1 MLFDSTLRRVGA
13 PSVRLV
19 IVTIVVTM
27 TLIRTLGQ
35 AAGGVVSPQD
45 VLMLLGFAA
54 LGYMP
59 IILSLS
65 LFVAVVATLTR
76 MYRNSEMVIWFAS
89 GVSLWRFL
97 RPVSM
102 VSWPVVLVALLLV
115 LFVWPWVNQ
124 RAAELK
130 YEYETRSDLSRV
142 AAGQF
147 QSSADGR
154 RVLFLERDSEDVR
167 VGRNVFV
174 LMQNGDTES
183 VTSAREGRIEF
194 EADSVVLRTRP
205 AQRGQRAQRRE
216 DARAFRELP
225 RRGRRQDPGQHR
237 QAAAEGAPHTQAAA
251 RSDTAQSGRVRVAR
265 RTCHRRGES
274 GLARGRDRGD
284 EPAPA
289 GQLEPRARTA
299 AVRRLLQPDQSV
311 AGLDRDRQGRHDRH
325 AGRRARRHW
334 RRRASVVVVP
344 ARADASS
351 VRAWRAQH
359 ETSGACWRRDREG
372 HRLSRSACRCS
383 SSSTSSRNWPRRT
396 KPAIRRSMARS
407 TACCSCRATCTSW
420 RRSRS

>member
-1 MLFDSTLRRVGA
+1 MLFDSTLRRELARAFGA
-13 PSVRLV
+13 TLVV

-154 RVLFLERDSEDVR
+154 RVFFLERDSEDVR

-174 LMQNGDTES
+174 LMQNGDTEA

-194 EADSVVLRTRP
+194 EADQRFVLLE
-205 AQRGQRAQRRE
+205 RGQRNE
-216 DARAFRELP
+216 DNARSGEKTLARFESYRAAVGDKIRDSIDKLPPKALSTRKLLRDPTLPNQGEFAWRVGLVIGAVNLVLLAVGIAATNP
-225 RRGRRQDPGQHR
+225 RRPGSWNLVLGLLLFVVYFNLINLSQAWIATGKAGMIGMLTAVHGGIGGVALGLLWWRQHAQTRRLFAPGGRR
-237 QAAAEGAPHTQAAA
+237 
-251 RSDTAQSGRVRVAR
+251 
-265 RTCHRRGES
+265 
-274 GLARGRDRGD
+274 
-284 EPAPA
+284 
-289 GQLEPRARTA
+289 
-299 AVRRLLQPDQSV
+299 
-311 AGLDRDRQGRHDRH
+311 
-325 AGRRARRHW
+325 
-334 RRRASVVVVP
+334 
-344 ARADASS
+344 
-351 VRAWRAQH
+351 
-359 ETSGACWRRDREG
+359 
-372 HRLSRSACRCS
+372 SA
-383 SSSTSSRNWPRRT
+383 
-396 KPAIRRSMARS
+396 
-407 TACCSCRATCTSW
+407 
-420 RRSRS
+420 